1 MNTGLQRVWCRR
13 IHDGRA
19 TIDDVT
25 PAENQ
30 AYNCNLFVEAWDENR
45 SGSNISWA

>member
-30 AYNCNLFVEAWDENR
+30 TLVRAMYKTMYGID
-45 SGSNISWA
+45 I

>member
-25 PAENQ
+25 PAENR
-30 AYNCNLFVEAWDENR
+30 ALVRTRYKTMYGID
-45 SGSNISWA
+45 I

>member
-25 PAENQ
+25 SGSENQ
-30 AYNCNLFVEAWDENR
+30 ALVRTMYKTMYGID
-45 SGSNISWA
+45 I